1 MIRASRL
8 SYSCGLSFSASDTCF
23 SFSSSCTKRAIVTG
37 AIDNL
42 PLGSQG
48 DQSNPW
54 AEVGCGLRSEEHTS
68 ELQSRGHLVCRLLLE
83 KKIDTVGFD
92 TLLNVGAGINTC
104 TRTSNVS
111 GVNCT
116 ID

>member
-23 SFSSSCTKRAIVTG
+23 SFSSSCTRRAIVTG

-54 AEVGCGLRSEEHTS
+54 AGVGCGLTSPPGSISLGHLSRSEEHTS
-68 ELQSRGHLVCRLLLE
+68 ELQSHSDLVCRLLLE
-83 KKIDTVGFD
+83 KKKKKEKKKNHKKHTAR
-92 TLLNVGAGINTC
+92 LYK
-104 TRTSNVS
+104 
-111 GVNCT
+111 
-116 ID
+116 

>member
-1 MIRASRL
+1 MILASRL

-42 PLGSQG
+42 PLASQG

-54 AEVGCGLRSEEHTS
+54 AEVGCGLTS
-68 ELQSRGHLVCRLLLE
+68 PRGSITLGHPSTRPADGHPPALPRAPAPLQAPHPPP
-83 KKIDTVGFD
+83 
-92 TLLNVGAGINTC
+92 
-104 TRTSNVS
+104 
-111 GVNCT
+111 
-116 ID
+116 